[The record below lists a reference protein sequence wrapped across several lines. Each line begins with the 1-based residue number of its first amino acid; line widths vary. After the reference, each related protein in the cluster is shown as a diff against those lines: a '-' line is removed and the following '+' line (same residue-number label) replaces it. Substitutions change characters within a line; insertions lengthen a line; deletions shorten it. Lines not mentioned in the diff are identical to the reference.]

1 MVNDLEAHGFVVP
14 LTQLPEYF
22 VAEDI
27 GWNQLH
33 KTQDKEEVPED
44 DEVEYIHDGGDSELE
59 DWDMYMQA
67 DDGLVKIADNES
79 NMEDQ
84 HIPGLCKVE
93 VSYTKNVE
101 EILKELRGPLEVT
114 ADNESNMEDQHIPGL
129 CKVEVSYTKNVE
141 EILKELRGPL
151 EVTYTVDPREVQQH
165 LELWRPA
172 IEKEV
177 SSVED
182 TTGNIKALII
192 IYVDDILLMGEE
204 ETVRGI
210 AETIQ
215 KEWTTSPLT
224 FLRPGEPIRFLGTEL
239 EISQDQTAI
248 YLNQRSYVEEIAR
261 SYDIKEGDTGKIP
274 LTREMASFE
283 WVEGDIEPTVEAI
296 ASAQRITGEVMWMA
310 HKTRADVAYTSCLMA
325 SITLKAAPFRCLEIG
340 WKVLRYL
347 YTTREVKLAI
357 RDDGSA
363 LTLYPDAAF
372 APSSGRSHTGWVV
385 CWSGTPICWRSARQ
399 TSITLSTAESELQAI
414 IDGSIGMLGLEAM
427 LLDLEV
433 EPQGK
438 LIASDSTSALAIGAG
453 TGSWRTRHLRLLP
466 VPSWG
471 SNKEDEEASPA
482 ARCYGV
488 GN

>member
-177 SSVED
+177 SSVEAPALWSAHRDLSDLSYSKGSSYSNIAPRTVTAWWVLKD

-310 HKTRADVAYTSCLMA
+310 HKTRADVAYTS
-325 SITLKAAPFRCLEIG
+325 LE
-340 WKVLRYL
+340 
-347 YTTREVKLAI
+347 
-357 RDDGSA
+357 
-363 LTLYPDAAF
+363 
-372 APSSGRSHTGWVV
+372 SSPVSLHDKGG
-385 CWSGTPICWRSARQ
+385 
-399 TSITLSTAESELQAI
+399 
-414 IDGSIGMLGLEAM
+414 EAGH
-427 LLDLEV
+427 
-433 EPQGK
+433 QG
-438 LIASDSTSALAIGAG
+438 
-453 TGSWRTRHLRLLP
+453 
-466 VPSWG
+466 
-471 SNKEDEEASPA
+471 
-482 ARCYGV
+482 
-488 GN
+488 